1 MASRTTTASPAEQVL
16 LGDSRVHDTCVLGTG
31 REAVAWVVPRR
42 AVSAPVLEALLRER
56 LGAEAPRVTLLD
68 AIPRLPSGE
77 PDAEALAR
85 AGAVSPE
92 LLQRLEASLRQQGLE
107 AVALPGPRQ
116 RSETFTP
123 LDELLPERLL
133 PHESTAARAQAQV
146 AAAPVHPAGSGRP
159 SLLEGGPVRSPPG
172 APATLAETLQWT
184 AGRHPERT
192 VTFIDTEGR
201 REVLSY
207 ATLWQEALRLWGA
220 LEARGVKAGAR
231 VIFLLEQPAEFLRAF
246 WACGAGGVVMV
257 PLASPPSFD
266 REQPGMVRLLSVW
279 ERLSH
284 PLVLTSPRAAP
295 ALEALGVRALV
306 LGSLGHAA
314 PGRPA
319 TPSPESTALLSFT
332 SGSTGQA
339 KGVVLSH
346 ANLLSMCDATFS
358 AGWYPEDEVSLGW
371 LSLEHVGPLGNHL
384 LATRVGVNHVV
395 VARDY
400 VSADLLRWMDLLSE
414 FGATQSWAP
423 NFAYGLVADRL
434 EKGERRAWNLS
445 RVRTLNCAGEAIVA
459 DTLQRFQ
466 ALLAPSG
473 LRQDAV
479 CPMWG
484 MAETSSNFT
493 VRRGV
498 RTCPG
503 TPHVELGPPLPGS
516 ALRVVDDQEAV
527 VPEGTVGHLQVRGVS
542 VLSGYLEDDALNA
555 QSFTADGWLRTGDL
569 AIVHDGQMAIAG
581 RQKDVLI
588 INGANIYPQE
598 VEAVVERVPG
608 VLPSFTVASATRAP
622 GAQTDEL
629 VLFFVPAPEAPPP
642 GELLRSI
649 REHVGRALGLFVN
662 HLVPLAAHQVPKTE
676 LGKRGRAELRRRF
689 EAGELNAERRMAARY
704 LGGSATLPPCL
715 AVPRWVPLP
724 QLSGGE
730 PAAASPL
737 LVVARAAFAEAL
749 RAHTPGRQVLH
760 VEPGASEALA
770 RVLASAVAEGRRV
783 EGVVYAVGE
792 ASGALGRAG
801 LEEEVAPVLRL
812 VQALAPHAA
821 AAPLRL
827 WALAPHPEGALSPGA
842 ARFLL
847 PGLLGSAAAEVQGL
861 EVRWLWGPGDVEGQ
875 ARFLAGELAGLRP
888 AREVAW
894 REGQRWERSF
904 LPWAPPK
911 VEAPRWLE
919 PEGLYVV
926 TGALGGVGAAWA
938 RYLRRSL
945 GARLLLVGRRER
957 DAATQALERELQAE
971 YVTVDLTDAA
981 RLQQVLREA
990 EARLGRAFNGAFHFA
1005 GTLETLPL
1013 AEQTPQGLVRGAA
1026 AHVLGAVAL
1035 AEAFRGRPE
1044 AVLVFAS
1051 SLMGTLGAGL
1061 HASYCA
1067 AVGFVD
1073 RFAQALAREGR
1084 HAVAVSFSAV
1094 RGLGMARALK
1104 ASPPGYRALEPSQ
1117 ALAALVLAVETG
1129 TAHLLAGVEGSAL
1142 PWRAVGLGAGE
1153 PLEQAHVFVQQAAG
1167 QAPATFEPGAPVVV
1181 HAVDAL
1187 PRRAEGTVDREALAS
1202 ELSGEGQP
1210 LGPLEEV
1217 VVEAFREVLGVEGV
1231 GANADF
1237 FALGGSSLQAQRVM
1251 LRIHERTGLR
1261 LSEAAL
1267 FENPSAAGLAACLQ
1281 QAVQPGLLD
1290 VADLTDEQ
1298 VGLLL
1303 RVLQSSGVAALS

>member
-1 MASRTTTASPAEQVL
+1 MASRTTTASQAEQVL
-16 LGDSRVHDTCVLGTG
+16 LGDSRVQDTCVLGTG

-42 AVSAPVLEALLRER
+42 AVSTPVLQALLQER

-68 AIPRLPSGE
+68 AIPRRASGE
-77 PDAEALAR
+77 PDTEALAR

-92 LLQRLEASLRQQGLE
+92 LLQRLEASLRQQGRE

-116 RSETFTP
+116 RAETFTP
-123 LDELLPERLL
+123 LEELLPERLL
-133 PHESTAARAQAQV
+133 PHEGPAAGGQGQV
-146 AAAPVHPAGSGRP
+146 AAAAPVRPGSGRP
-159 SLLEGGPVRSPPG
+159 SLLEGEPLRSPPG
-172 APATLAETLQWT
+172 APATLGETFRWT
-184 AGRHPERT
+184 AGRHPGRT
-192 VTFIDTEGR
+192 VTFIDTEGH

-207 ATLWQEALRLWGA
+207 ATLWQEGLRLWGA
-220 LEARGVKAGAR
+220 LEARGVKAGDR
-231 VIFLLEQPAEFLRAF
+231 VIFLLDQPAEFIRAF
-246 WACGAGGVVMV
+246 WACSIGGAVMV

-279 ERLSH
+279 ERLAH

-306 LGSLGHAA
+306 LNTLGPAA
-314 PGRPA
+314 PGRPG
-319 TPSPESTALLSFT
+319 TPSATSTALLSFT

-346 ANLLSMCDATFS
+346 ANVLSMCDATIQ
-358 AGWYPEDEVSLGW
+358 AGWFPEDELSLGW

-384 LATRVGVNHVV
+384 SATRVGVSHVV

-400 VSADLLRWMDLLSE
+400 VAADLLRWMDLLSE

-434 EKGERRAWNLS
+434 EKGERCAWNLS

-466 ALLAPSG
+466 ALLAPAG
-473 LRQDAV
+473 LRPDAV

-484 MAETSSNFT
+484 MAETSSNFS

-498 RTCPG
+498 HTCPG

-516 ALRVVDDQEAV
+516 ALRVVDEQDAV

-542 VLSGYLEDDALNA
+542 VLAGYLDDDALNA
-555 QSFTADGWLRTGDL
+555 QSFTPDGWLRTGDL
-569 AIVHDGQMAIAG
+569 AIVQDGQMSIAG

-588 INGANIYPQE
+588 INGANVYPQE

-629 VLFFVPAPEAPPP
+629 VLFFVPAPEAPPL
-642 GELLRSI
+642 GELLRSL

-662 HLVPLAAHQVPKTE
+662 HLVPLAAHQVPKTD

-689 EAGELNAERRMAARY
+689 EDGTLNAERRMAARY

-724 QLSGGE
+724 QSSGGG
-730 PAAASPL
+730 PVASGPL
-737 LVVARAAFAEAL
+737 LVVAPAAFAEAL
-749 RAHTPGRQVLH
+749 RAHLPGRQVLQ
-760 VEPGASEALA
+760 VEPGAGESLTRLLSSE
-770 RVLASAVAEGRRV
+770 EGRRV

-792 ASGALGRAG
+792 ASGALGRAR
-801 LEEEVAPVLRL
+801 LEEEAEPVLRL

-821 AAPLRL
+821 AVPLRL
-827 WALAPHPEGALSPGA
+827 WALAPHPESALSPGA

-875 ARFLAGELAGLRP
+875 ARFLAGELLGLRP

-894 REGQRWERSF
+894 REGQRWERTF
-904 LPWAPPK
+904 LPWEPPR
-911 VEAPRWLE
+911 VEAPRRLK

-926 TGALGGVGAAWA
+926 TGASGGVGAAWA
-938 RYLRRSL
+938 RHLRRSL

-957 DAATQALERELQAE
+957 DAAIQALERELQAE
-971 YVTVDLTDAA
+971 YVPVDLTDAA
-981 RLQQVLREA
+981 RLRQVLGEA
-990 EARLGRAFNGAFHFA
+990 EARLGRAFDGAFHFA

-1013 AEQTPQGLVRGAA
+1013 AEQTPRGLVRGAA

-1035 AEAFRGRPE
+1035 AEAFQGRPE

-1061 HASYCA
+1061 HAGYCA
-1067 AVGFVD
+1067 GVGFVD

-1117 ALAALVLAVETG
+1117 ALAALTLAVEAG

-1153 PLEQAHVFVQQAAG
+1153 PLEQAHVFVQQAEG
-1167 QAPATFEPGAPVVV
+1167 QAPATFEPGIPVAV

-1187 PRRAEGTVDREALAS
+1187 PRRPEGTVDREALAA
-1202 ELSGEGQP
+1202 ELSGVGQP

-1231 GANADF
+1231 GVNADF

-1261 LSEAAL
+1261 LGEAAL
-1267 FENPSAAGLAACLQ
+1267 FENPSAARLAACLQ

-1290 VADLTDEQ
+1290 VAHLTDEQ

-1303 RVLQSSGVAALS
+1303 RVLQSSGAATLP